1 MGFHSRRCINETL
14 TLLFFSFI
22 GGKKWYLEEFH
33 ESYDDLQEVL
43 CDSRVEQDTIVR
55 FLDLRCYILMQ
66 VGKKC
71 APTI

>member
-14 TLLFFSFI
+14 TLLSFSSI

-33 ESYDDLQEVL
+33 ENYDDLQEVL

-55 FLDLRCYILMQ
+55 FLDLRCYIPMQ